1 MGDRDRLTAKC
12 LYELAEDF
20 EKNGKSAIVKL
31 RREDPA
37 RYVAAVV
44 ALVPK
49 QVEVKQDALRELND
63 DKLSQA
69 IETLTDMLRGQAP
82 AEPERP
88 ALNS

>member
-20 EKNGKSAIVKL
+20 EANGKDAIVKL
-31 RREDPA
+31 RETDPA

-49 QVEVKQDALRELND
+49 QVEVKNDPLKALND
-63 DKLSQA
+63 EKLNEA
-69 IETLTDMLRGQAP
+69 IDTLTDMLRGQAP
-82 AEPERP
+82 EERQGET
-88 ALNS
+88 LQ